1 MIGRRTFNSA
11 ILSLLAVPLEMIR
24 SAQAKDYPVKPVS
37 IITRAPAGVG
47 PDVIARTLA
56 GQLSQIWD
64 QQVLVINKPGA
75 GGLIGLRAAAEAPV
89 DGYSL
94 YLPLSSTFV
103 ALPERIHTLPLD
115 LKRDLAPIA
124 LIGEQPMVITANA
137 KIGIDTMQKLVAY
150 AKKHPRKFTYGANQG
165 SLPHLTGELLKER
178 TGIDLT
184 FAPYSNMRQ
193 AMQDAVGGTI
203 QVYIESIAGVG
214 GQIKAGA
221 LRGLAVA
228 SSHRLSDHPE
238 IPTVREALPSIG
250 AFEARGWFALMAH
263 AGVPQNILRRVAVD
277 VETVL
282 MQPMV
287 LQRFNALGTY
297 VRPMSP
303 TQLAAFIRSEE
314 TLWRPIVRRVLH
326 VAG

>member
-11 ILSLLAVPLEMIR
+11 MLSLLAVPSEMVR
-24 SAQAKDYPVKPVS
+24 SAQAKGYPVKPVS
-37 IITRAPAGVG
+37 IITPAPAGVG

-56 GQLSQIWD
+56 GQLTQIWN

-75 GGLIGLRAAAEAPV
+75 GGLIGLRAAAQAPA

-103 ALPERIHTLPLD
+103 ALPERIHKLPLD

-137 KIGIDTMQKLVAY
+137 QTGIDNMQKLVAY
-150 AKKHPRKFTYGANQG
+150 AKKQPGKLTYGANQG

-178 TGIDLT
+178 AGIDLT
-184 FAPYSNMRQ
+184 FIPYSNMRQ
-193 AMQDAVGGTI
+193 AMQDAVGGAI
-203 QVYIESIAGVG
+203 QVYVESIAGVS
-214 GQIKAGA
+214 GQIKAGT

-228 SSHRLSDHPE
+228 SAHRLPDHPE
-238 IPTVREALPSIG
+238 LPTVREALPGIG
-250 AFEARGWFALMAH
+250 PFEARGWFALMART
-263 AGVPQNILRRVAVD
+263 GIPQDILHKVGAD
-277 VETVL
+277 VQKVL
-282 MQPMV
+282 MQPTVM
-287 LQRFNALGTY
+287 QRFNALGTY
-297 VRPMSP
+297 VQPMSP
-303 TQLAAFIRSEE
+303 TQLAVFIRSEE
-314 TLWRPIVRRVLH
+314 ALWRPIVRRVVH